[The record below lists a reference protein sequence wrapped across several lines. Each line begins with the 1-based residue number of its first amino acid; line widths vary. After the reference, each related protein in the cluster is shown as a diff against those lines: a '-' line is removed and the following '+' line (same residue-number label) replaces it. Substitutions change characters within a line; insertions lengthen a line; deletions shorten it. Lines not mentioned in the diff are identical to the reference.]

1 MTLATFFEWEII
13 EGRETEFHEAW
24 ALVTKRLHARGS
36 KGSSLFVNEAG
47 HYCAF
52 ALWPDRQT
60 RDVAFA
66 MDEKLPA
73 DSEAMRAC
81 IARTIHRMDM
91 DRLDDLWLI

>member
-1 MTLATFFEWEII
+1 MRSRRCTTSTRRSSTSTSFE
-13 EGRETEFHEAW
+13 
-24 ALVTKRLHARGS
+24 RGS

-52 ALWPDRQT
+52 ALWPDRKT

-73 DSEAMRAC
+73 DSEAMRGC